1 MATIR
6 TNRSDSQASTADNI
20 VALVRTASRKGLS
33 IGRTVKIG
41 VVRGIVIGYN
51 IARSGR
57 YPGTRYPL
65 LVRTELGTGKFAL
78 TEVAPV

>member
-1 MATIR
+1 MSTSVTKHKVPMAANAESIR
-6 TNRSDSQASTADNI
+6 VVIRAASH
-20 VALVRTASRKGLS
+20 SGLS
-33 IGRTVKIG
+33 IGRSVKIG

-51 IARSGR
+51 IARGGH

-78 TEVAPV
+78 NEVAAV

>member
-1 MATIR
+1 MATTR
-6 TNRSDSQASTADNI
+6 TNRSLQTASADNI
-20 VALVRTASRKGLS
+20 VALVQAASRKGLS
-33 IGRTVKIG
+33 VGRNVKIG

-51 IARSGR
+51 IARGGR

-78 TEVAPV
+78 NEVVAT